1 MVALLFATPALIL
14 PASVT
19 TSPEITLFIALLAA
33 ALVVTEYAAHFPS
46 FVEFR
51 NAPPINRLRFAMAVA
66 VIGGLSLLMA
76 HPLAPTGLTA
86 LVQQLAHWLG
96 GQLDFAYSPVQLTML
111 MLPQQVP
118 LDTVVMVRNAA
129 ALAATLAATATGIF
143 ALVIR
148 FGHWPIGN
156 GPFNV
161 WVNLPLFDPT
171 TGGDVVQRLQRDG
184 RINII
189 GGVLLPFALP
199 AAVQM
204 TAGWVGPAL
213 LTSPQMLIWIAGGWA
228 LVPASMVMR
237 GMAMLRIAG
246 LIAQKRRAACRDEA
260 EEDALQTA

>member
-96 GQLDFAYSPVQLTML
+96 GQLDFA
-111 MLPQQVP
+111 
-118 LDTVVMVRNAA
+118 
-129 ALAATLAATATGIF
+129 
-143 ALVIR
+143 
-148 FGHWPIGN
+148 
-156 GPFNV
+156 
-161 WVNLPLFDPT
+161 
-171 TGGDVVQRLQRDG
+171 
-184 RINII
+184 
-189 GGVLLPFALP
+189 
-199 AAVQM
+199 
-204 TAGWVGPAL
+204 
-213 LTSPQMLIWIAGGWA
+213 
-228 LVPASMVMR
+228 
-237 GMAMLRIAG
+237 
-246 LIAQKRRAACRDEA
+246 
-260 EEDALQTA
+260 